1 MFGTCV
7 VCYVICLFLFLF
19 FRLHLS
25 GHMYLLFQRDK
36 MCLPGGSRLCLVC
49 LVVSVWRPVV
59 GVNPGKES
67 ATEETTYPPLQH
79 GHFQTTHD
87 HNDLQIKQIHHL
99 EIHKQGQFFY
109 DRIMEKYGENGRL
122 TLEGLKRIFYNIGL
136 DSLKNNT
143 TNVGLFSDHEH
154 HDDHEHSA
162 EHHDDHEHSA
172 EHHDHDEI
180 HKENI
185 LGISES
191 PSPQKRK
198 RRKISF
204 EEISND
210 TVRLEGICI
219 RKIKKKN

>member
-1 MFGTCV
+1 
-7 VCYVICLFLFLF
+7 
-19 FRLHLS
+19 
-25 GHMYLLFQRDK
+25 MYLLFQRDK

-109 DRIMEKYGENGRL
+109 DRIMEKYGVNGSL

-136 DSLKNNT
+136 DRLKNNT
-143 TNVGLFSDHEH
+143 TNVGLFSDHEP

-162 EHHDDHEHSA
+162 EHHDDHEHSVEHQDDHEHSA
-172 EHHDHDEI
+172 EHHDDHEHSTEHHD
-180 HKENI
+180 HKEKTQSGI

-191 PSPQKRK
+191 PSPQKRRQRK
-198 RRKISF
+198 RSC

-219 RKIKKKN
+219 RKIF